1 MYFDVIFGEGERN
14 RIQIHSVRTRLKGRK
29 RHGLGEFNFVFIR
42 LTGMPVA
49 SGDYWNNGFGR
60 EKGEIEKDEEGL
72 RNAAVVARRMTFLM
86 RAIADAKV
94 KYPELTE
101 NEEERVWTHFI
112 K

>member
-1 MYFDVIFGEGERN
+1 
-14 RIQIHSVRTRLKGRK
+14 
-29 RHGLGEFNFVFIR
+29 
-42 LTGMPVA
+42 MPVA

-86 RAIADAKV
+86 SAIADAKV
-94 KYPELTE
+94 KHPELTE